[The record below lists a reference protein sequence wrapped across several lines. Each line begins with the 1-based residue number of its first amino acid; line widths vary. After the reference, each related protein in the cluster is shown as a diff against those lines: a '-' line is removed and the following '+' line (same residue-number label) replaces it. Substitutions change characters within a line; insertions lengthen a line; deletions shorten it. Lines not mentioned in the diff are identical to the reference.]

1 MIVVYSLLKIF
12 YEHSNNTKTCGYQII
27 RITTLLGGE
36 LKVFERKG
44 GKLKRIGTADE
55 NLNIYK
61 KKIWI
66 KQSTTMNFG

>member
-1 MIVVYSLLKIF
+1 MRSDYKSARAEKRVKSLGFSHGQKVYKLGNKYYSWDIDK
-12 YEHSNNTKTCGYQII
+12 HN
-27 RITTLLGGE
+27 GGE

-61 KKIWI
+61 K
-66 KQSTTMNFG
+66 